1 MHLLFEGLPALFQ
14 NLIVVAV
21 FFMTSTGL
29 GICWIC
35 FVPSTRSMSDGRKLV
50 IAAAVG
56 TIPLTLF
63 SYIFLQIAIIWS
75 PAFVIGSRL
84 LALVGTVV
92 FILFLRK
99 IWWRQN
105 SRKEWIITG
114 AAILAFVIFLSLRLS
129 FLHNLVLPPYHDSVS
144 HYKVLM
150 WFLDPQTTPSFFTAN
165 YYHYGFH
172 CTAAWLVEVAGVAP
186 VDSLALLGQLFLSL
200 VPLSLFVFVHT
211 LTGDW
216 KPALLTA
223 LIGAFSWSMP
233 AHAANWGKYPALAA
247 IIVFPAIL
255 ALLVIQFQSPGHK
268 FKGFYLAL
276 TAMLSLAGI
285 TFLHSRGF
293 VLLILAVLFLMI
305 DKLLLHRLSILFQ
318 RILAAILA
326 AGFLTV
332 MYFSSSLLQL
342 FATPLLPFIF
352 FILALIACIFWN
364 PRLSIGATL
373 WGISVCAFTLIP
385 APGYFARF
393 SYSVIDTPFIQIA
406 AFLPITLL
414 TGAGIYECIE
424 RSKIK
429 KWLHWFVIATVVC
442 FLFFGVFTQ
451 AYKPDD
457 CCNYASADDLAVIN
471 WIADNL
477 PPDAQIAIPGRYD
490 LYPIVGS
497 DSGIWIYEL
506 TSRKTFMLAYD
517 YTWFEQSAHDD
528 ICDMGVIYIFSSTS
542 PLSFQI
548 NPITHSDWYQPV
560 IITGED
566 VIYRVIGC
574 TGN

>member
-1 MHLLFEGLPALFQ
+1 MQIFYFGLKVLLE
-14 NLIVVAV
+14 NLIAVAV
-21 FFMTSTGL
+21 FFTTVSGL
-29 GICWIC
+29 GLLIL
-35 FVPSTRSMSDGRKLV
+35 KLLPAIRHLRNGDKLILSV
-50 IAAAVG
+50 AVG
-56 TIPLTLF
+56 MVPLSLF
-63 SYIFLQIAIIWS
+63 SYGINQLALIWS

-84 LALVGTVV
+84 LALVGIVV

-99 IWWRQN
+99 IWQRQN

-114 AAILAFVIFLSLRLS
+114 AVILAFVIFLSLRLS

-150 WFLDPQTTPSFFTAN
+150 WFLDPQTTPSLFSAN

-172 CTAAWLVEVAGVAP
+172 SIAAWLVEVAGVAP
-186 VDSLALLGQLFLSL
+186 LDSLAMLGQLFLCL

-211 LTGDW
+211 LTRDW
-216 KPALLTA
+216 KPSLLTA

-233 AHAANWGKYPALAA
+233 AHATNWGKYPALAA

-255 ALLVIQFQSPGHK
+255 GLLIIQFQSPGHK

-276 TAMLSLAGI
+276 TAMLALAGV

-293 VLLILAVLFLMI
+293 VLLILAVLFLLI
-305 DKLLLHRLSILFQ
+305 DKFLLHRLSILAQ

-342 FATPLLPFIF
+342 FATPLLPFIVF
-352 FILALIACIFWN
+352 VLALIACIFWN
-364 PRLSIGATL
+364 TRLSIGATL

-393 SYSVIDTPFIQIA
+393 SYSMIDTPFIQIA

-429 KWLHWFVIATVVC
+429 KWLQWLVIATVVC
-442 FLFFGVFTQ
+442 FLLF
-451 AYKPDD
+451 
-457 CCNYASADDLAVIN
+457 DLSI
-471 WIADNL
+471 
-477 PPDAQIAIPGRYD
+477 
-490 LYPIVGS
+490 
-497 DSGIWIYEL
+497 
-506 TSRKTFMLAYD
+506 
-517 YTWFEQSAHDD
+517 
-528 ICDMGVIYIFSSTS
+528 
-542 PLSFQI
+542 
-548 NPITHSDWYQPV
+548 HS
-560 IITGED
+560 
-566 VIYRVIGC
+566 
-574 TGN
+574 